1 VPISFTFFTE
11 ETIMRKT
18 LQIASLLVGA
28 ALLGS
33 VAMPAWAVDGVI
45 LIDQNKAMAGGVTP
59 GDAPGFPVTISQS
72 GSYRLASN
80 LTVPDDVTDGIVVQ
94 ADSVTLD
101 LNGFSIRGPRTCSG
115 SPTTACTGPV
125 GPFPTGIKVFDARGA
140 RGATVRNGSI
150 TGFFTGVEIES
161 GAFARSALVEELHV
175 YSNSSIGIRADY
187 SVVRRCTATN
197 NGLHGIQA
205 DGSVLE
211 NNVTTFNAYT
221 GLSVGNASVVMHNS
235 SASNGQYGIEGNNT
249 VFGGNNL
256 IGNTLGSMRPGILGM
271 VSQGN
276 NACGAYDSAGTC

>member
-1 VPISFTFFTE
+1 
-11 ETIMRKT
+11 MRKT
-18 LQIASLLVGA
+18 MRIASLLVGA
-28 ALLGS
+28 AVLVG
-33 VAMPAWAVDGVI
+33 VAMPTLAVDGVI
-45 LIDQNKAMAGGVTP
+45 LIDQNKALAGNVTP
-59 GDAPGFPVTISQS
+59 GDAPGFPVTISLP

-94 ADSVTLD
+94 ADNVILD

-115 SPTTACTGPV
+115 NPTTACTGPN
-125 GPFPTGIKVFDARGA
+125 GPFPTGIKVENA

-150 TGFFTGVEIES
+150 TGFYVGVDIE
-161 GAFARSALVEELHV
+161 GKLAASALVEELHV
-175 YSNSSIGIRADY
+175 YSNGGIGIRADY
-187 SVVRRCTATN
+187 SVVRSCTATN
-197 NGLHGIQA
+197 NGFHGIQA

-211 NNVTTFNAYT
+211 NNVTTFNALT

-256 IGNTLGSMRPGILGM
+256 IGNGLGSMRPGSVSM

-276 NACGAYDSAGTC
+276 NACGAYDSPGAC